1 MKYSRYANL
10 ALILLKRILY
20 HRGQREHR
28 KTLFLYRLF
37 SLLYHLLCYFTCSR
51 QYYMQGKDEYR
62 NTAAIYDLLFSRALR
77 KIRSNVRTVLLHCHA
92 KNVIDL
98 CCGTGEQLRML
109 ACDQMLLTG
118 VDLSQAMLTRARETS
133 PDTIQ
138 YLEADAGNLPLPDNS
153 HDGVIISFGLHEKTA
168 SQHEAIFRE
177 ACRLLTP
184 EGSIII
190 ADYCTP
196 PTGPVSQLMGKMFI
210 PAIERAAGL
219 DHYHNYRDWMADG
232 GIDGFLERN
241 SPDKLSLISPHFNGC
256 IKIMVACRNKV
267 EPFRPV

>member
-1 MKYSRYANL
+1 
-10 ALILLKRILY
+10 
-20 HRGQREHR
+20 
-28 KTLFLYRLF
+28 
-37 SLLYHLLCYFTCSR
+37 
-51 QYYMQGKDEYR
+51 MQGKDEYQK
-62 NTAAIYDLLFSRALR
+62 TAAIYDLLFSRALR
-77 KIRSNVRTVLLHCHA
+77 KIRTNIRAVLTRYQA
-92 KNVIDL
+92 QNIIDL

-109 ACDQMLLTG
+109 ACDEMLLTG
-118 VDLSQAMLTRARETS
+118 VDLSRAMLARARATS

-138 YLEADAGNLPLPDNS
+138 YLEADAGNLPIPDNS

-219 DHYHNYRDWMADG
+219 DHYHNYRDWMADD
-232 GIDGFLERN
+232 GIDGFLKKN
-241 SPDKLSLISPHFNGC
+241 SPDKLSIISSHFNGC
-256 IKIMVACRNKV
+256 IKIMVASRDKA
-267 EPFRPV
+267 EPLRPV